1 MRHLITG
8 GAGFLGSN
16 LIERLIKSNEEIVC
30 MDNFFTGNENNVKS
44 FHKFSNFKIVNHD
57 VIEPFEINVDKI
69 WHLACPASPTY
80 YQLNPINTARTS
92 FLGTY
97 NMLELSKKTGAKL
110 LLASSSEIYGN
121 PSVHPQDE
129 NYTGS
134 VSTTGLR
141 SCYNE
146 GKRISETLCFD
157 YQRIHNVKI
166 CIARI
171 FNSYGPRMQPDDGRV
186 ISNFIV
192 QSLKGMNLTIY
203 GNGEQSR
210 SFCYVD
216 DIIDGLIK
224 LMYSNIMKPV
234 NLGNPY
240 EVKILDL
247 ANLIRKKINP
257 DLSFVYKVLPDED
270 PLKRKPKILKA
281 REYLNWE
288 PTISLDN
295 GLDQTINYFKNLLKI

>member
-30 MDNFFTGNENNVKS
+30 MDNFFTGKENNLKS
-44 FHKFSNFKIVNHD
+44 FLKFSNFEIVNHD
-57 VIEPFEINVDKI
+57 VIEPFEMNVDKI
-69 WHLACPASPTY
+69 WHLACPASPLH
-80 YQLNPINTARTS
+80 YQLNPINTARTC

-121 PSVHPQDE
+121 PTIHPQDE

-134 VSTTGLR
+134 VSTTGIR

-146 GKRISETLCFD
+146 GKRIAETLCFD
-157 YQRIHNVKI
+157 YQRMHNVKI

-171 FNSYGPRMQPDDGRV
+171 FNSYGPKMQPEDGRV

-192 QSLKGMNLTIY
+192 QSLNGMNLTIY
-203 GNGEQSR
+203 GNGKQSR

-224 LMYSNIMKPV
+224 LMYSDIMKPI

-240 EVKILDL
+240 EVNILDL
-247 ANLIRKKINP
+247 ANIIRKKINP
-257 DLSFVYKVLPDED
+257 DLGFIYKVLPNED
-270 PLKRKPKILKA
+270 PVKRKPKIIKA
-281 REYLNWE
+281 KKHLNWE
-288 PTISLDN
+288 PKISLDD
-295 GLDQTINYFKNLLKI
+295 GLDKTIDYFKYLLKI